1 MVYRLRFH
9 YLIITAIWLVT
20 GNAWASDIHD
30 PTKAIPWPVEFSS
43 PLKSNATYYEVAK
56 SNYLLDFHGN
66 PNEPDLVIFMAGNQY
81 RALPDLL
88 SAFREWVRQQDSFQM
103 IKLDNIFYATLPPG
117 RLMEAMVSGQLIVG
131 NMWFDVRPGRL
142 WPDIFMIDPRQQRR
156 LFDDGLID
164 SYTIY
169 ARNRGIVLLV
179 GAGNPKN
186 IASVKDLLRDDVR
199 VAISSPQREP
209 ASFESYAN
217 TLRGQGGATLPQ
229 QILAK
234 PTTISP
240 LIVHHRENPQFIADG
255 KADVAPMYFHLGDYL
270 KRTMP
275 RLFDYIPLSTEN
287 NFIDSLGVAKIK
299 NTQRETAAQAFIEFM
314 RTDAAAAIYEHHGFD
329 FAEAPERTIMI
340 VPK

>member
-1 MVYRLRFH
+1 
-9 YLIITAIWLVT
+9 
-20 GNAWASDIHD
+20 
-30 PTKAIPWPVEFSS
+30 
-43 PLKSNATYYEVAK
+43 
-56 SNYLLDFHGN
+56 
-66 PNEPDLVIFMAGNQY
+66 
-81 RALPDLL
+81 
-88 SAFREWVRQQDSFQM
+88 
-103 IKLDNIFYATLPPG
+103 
-117 RLMEAMVSGQLIVG
+117 
-131 NMWFDVRPGRL
+131 MWFDVRPGRL
-142 WPDIFMIDPRQQRR
+142 WPDIFMTGPRQQRR
-156 LFDDGLID
+156 LFGDGLID

-169 ARNRGIVLLV
+169 ARNRGMVLLV

-186 IASVKDLLRDDVR
+186 ISSVKDLLRDDVR

-240 LIVHHRENPQFIADG
+240 RVVHHRENPQFIADG

-275 RLFDYIPLSTEN
+275 QLFDYIPLPTEN
-287 NFIDSLGVAKIK
+287 NFIDSLGIAKIK

-314 RTDAAAAIYEHHGFD
+314 RTHAAAAIYERHGFD